1 VPLVEQE
8 HLILPE
14 HLSSP
19 PVFSEVHVTWSLV
32 LCECDSDYPFGIFKL
47 FLRQIGG
54 FVRVLRFTPTIK
66 LTPRYNWNFV
76 ESGIKHHKPK
86 PKPNPTSLY
95 VWCLLTTPIK
105 KKKINLL
112 VHKYKFSNNLS
123 SQFSFYFV
131 CFPYFQSLGEY
142 QSWRFRNTW
151 VQYNRCQS

>member
-1 VPLVEQE
+1 MPLVEQE

-86 PKPNPTSLY
+86 PKPNPTS
-95 VWCLLTTPIK
+95 IK
-105 KKKINLL
+105 KCFFFNLL
-112 VHKYKFSNNLS
+112 VHKYQFANNRS
-123 SQFSFYFV
+123 SQFSFYFE

-142 QSWRFRNTW
+142 QSWRFRITW